1 MDVWIEN
8 IKEMVSIMATAIGVT
23 SASITILLTYLTWRK
38 TKNRR
43 LRGQAQPQ
51 DNLEPKIHSPAAIA
65 ELILHLLLKDDE
77 AEAVGGDLQ
86 ERYSKKVERFG
97 KRGAYIWLWS
107 QVLRSIWPLLKR
119 FFTAGGFL
127 AAAEFIRRLLS

>member
-1 MDVWIEN
+1 MGAIISAISSGFSLHILISAWRARR
-8 IKEMVSIMATAIGVT
+8 IKF
-23 SASITILLTYLTWRK
+23 
-38 TKNRR
+38 
-43 LRGQAQPQ
+43 RGQAQPKE
-51 DNLEPKIHSPAAIA
+51 NLEPKIHSPAATA

-97 KRGAYIWLWS
+97 NRRAYIWLWS
-107 QVLRSIWPLLKR
+107 QVLRSIWPLVKR